1 MRKYSI
7 IYIVCIL
14 FLALSGNTVLA
25 DSSFSQGDQDVT
37 LLDSFIDGSED
48 INDFKIVS
56 DNYGGNLYYFKDA
69 EGNQCASNNM
79 EFSFSLD
86 DPNVT
91 LAESYLEDKEGI
103 SDLKIVSDN
112 YGGNLYY
119 YRDVMGNQCVSNS
132 VDRINSQI
140 RLAQADTSSSNY
152 ESETEFSDDDAYD
165 DFDDFDDEFD
175 FDIEEPH
182 VSISDP
188 LEPINRAFFHFNDKL
203 YFWVLKPAATGY
215 KAVVPSVARRG
226 IRNFFKNLSFPVRFI
241 NCILQFKL
249 NGAVQELGKFVLNST
264 LGVGGLYNI
273 AEEHFEFTEFDE
285 DFGQTLGSYGIGHGF
300 YIHWPFL
307 GPSSVTDT
315 IGTVGDA
322 FLEPLHYLEVKTKYD
337 IAIKGVEQVNST
349 SFTLGEIE
357 DLKKAALDPYIAA
370 RDAYYQY
377 RQNKIE
383 K

>member
-1 MRKYSI
+1 M
-7 IYIVCIL
+7 
-14 FLALSGNTVLA
+14 
-25 DSSFSQGDQDVT
+25 
-37 LLDSFIDGSED
+37 
-48 INDFKIVS
+48 
-56 DNYGGNLYYFKDA
+56 
-69 EGNQCASNNM
+69 
-79 EFSFSLD
+79 
-86 DPNVT
+86 
-91 LAESYLEDKEGI
+91 
-103 SDLKIVSDN
+103 
-112 YGGNLYY
+112 
-119 YRDVMGNQCVSNS
+119 
-132 VDRINSQI
+132 
-140 RLAQADTSSSNY
+140 
-152 ESETEFSDDDAYD
+152 
-165 DFDDFDDEFD
+165 
-175 FDIEEPH
+175 
-182 VSISDP
+182 
-188 LEPINRAFFHFNDKL
+188 
-203 YFWVLKPAATGY
+203 
-215 KAVVPSVARRG
+215 
-226 IRNFFKNLSFPVRFI
+226 
-241 NCILQFKL
+241 
-249 NGAVQELGKFVLNST
+249 NST

-337 IAIKGVEQVNST
+337 IAIKGIEQVNST